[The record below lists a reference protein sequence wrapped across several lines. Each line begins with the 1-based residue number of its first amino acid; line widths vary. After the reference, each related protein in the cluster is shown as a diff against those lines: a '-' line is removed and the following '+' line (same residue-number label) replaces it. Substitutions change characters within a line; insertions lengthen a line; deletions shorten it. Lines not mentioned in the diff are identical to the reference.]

1 MIDANRL
8 IAQIQTTIAEPYGTP
23 TDLIGFNKDLADA
36 LPPVISRKE
45 ICFFDE
51 NVKSDDTFHY
61 LDFPEMLEK
70 TEIMIFVVEL
80 PEKYYNYLPKLNK
93 NVKIF
98 IPAEYKNTITAL
110 EKFGFRKNMLYCK

>member
-1 MIDANRL
+1 MIDINRL
-8 IAQIQTTIAEPYGTP
+8 VAQVQAAIAEPYGKP
-23 TDLIGFNKDLADA
+23 TDLIGFNKDLANA
-36 LPPVISRKE
+36 LTPVISRKE

-51 NVKSDDTFHY
+51 IIKSDDTFHY
-61 LDFPEMLEK
+61 LNFPDMLEK

-80 PEKYYNYLPKLNK
+80 SEKYYDYLPKLNK

>member
-1 MIDANRL
+1 MIDINHLVAR
-8 IAQIQTTIAEPYGTP
+8 IRTTIAEPYGKP
-23 TDLIGFNKDLADA
+23 TDLIGFNKDLANA
-36 LPPVISRKE
+36 LTPVISRKE

-51 NVKSDDTFHY
+51 NIKSDDTFHY
-61 LDFPEMLEK
+61 LDFPDMLEK

-80 PEKYYNYLPKLNK
+80 SEKYYNYLPKLNK

-110 EKFGFRKNMLYCK
+110 EKFGFRKNMLYCI

>member
-36 LPPVISRKE
+36 LTPVISRKE

>member
-8 IAQIQTTIAEPYGTP
+8 IAQIQTTIAEPYGKP
-23 TDLIGFNKDLADA
+23 TDLIGFDKDLANA
-36 LPPVISRKE
+36 LTPIISRKE

>member
-1 MIDANRL
+1 MIDINHL
-8 IAQIQTTIAEPYGTP
+8 IAQIQTTIAEPYGKP
-23 TDLIGFNKDLADA
+23 TDLIGFNKDLANA
-36 LPPVISRKE
+36 LTTVISRKE

-51 NVKSDDTFHY
+51 NIKSDDAFHY
-61 LDFPEMLEK
+61 LDFPDMLEK

-80 PEKYYNYLPKLNK
+80 SEKYYNYLPKLNK

-110 EKFGFRKNMLYCK
+110 EKFGFRKNMLYCE

>member
-1 MIDANRL
+1 MIDINHL
-8 IAQIQTTIAEPYGTP
+8 VAQIRTTIAKPYGKP
-23 TDLIGFNKDLADA
+23 TDLIGFNKDLANA
-36 LPPVISRKE
+36 LTPVISRKE

-51 NVKSDDTFHY
+51 NIKSDDTFHY
-61 LDFPEMLEK
+61 LDFPNMLEK

>member
-1 MIDANRL
+1 MIDINHL
-8 IAQIQTTIAEPYGTP
+8 VAQIQTTIAEPYGKP
-23 TDLIGFNKDLADA
+23 TDLIGFNKDLANA
-36 LPPVISRKE
+36 LAPVISRKE

-51 NVKSDDTFHY
+51 NIKSDDTFHY
-61 LDFPEMLEK
+61 LDFPDMLEK

-80 PEKYYNYLPKLNK
+80 SEKYYNYLPKLNK

>member
-1 MIDANRL
+1 MIDINHL
-8 IAQIQTTIAEPYGTP
+8 VAQIRTTIAEPYGKP
-23 TDLIGFNKDLADA
+23 TDLIGFNKDLANA
-36 LPPVISRKE
+36 LTPVISRKE

-51 NVKSDDTFHY
+51 NIKSDDTFHY
-61 LDFPEMLEK
+61 LDFPDMLEK

-80 PEKYYNYLPKLNK
+80 SEKYYNYLPKLNK

-110 EKFGFRKNMLYCK
+110 EKFGFRKNMLYCI

>member
-1 MIDANRL
+1 MIDINHL
-8 IAQIQTTIAEPYGTP
+8 VAQIQTTIAESYGKP
-23 TDLIGFNKDLADA
+23 TDLIGFNKDLANA
-36 LPPVISRKE
+36 LTPVISRKE

-51 NVKSDDTFHY
+51 NIKSDNTFHY
-61 LDFPEMLEK
+61 LDFPNMLEK

-80 PEKYYNYLPKLNK
+80 SEKYYSHLPKLNK

>member
-1 MIDANRL
+1 MIDINHL
-8 IAQIQTTIAEPYGTP
+8 VAQIRTTIAEPYGKP
-23 TDLIGFNKDLADA
+23 TDLVGFNKDLANA
-36 LPPVISRKE
+36 LTPVISRKE

-51 NVKSDDTFHY
+51 NIKSDDTFHY
-61 LDFPEMLEK
+61 LDFPDMLEK

-80 PEKYYNYLPKLNK
+80 SEKYYNYLPKLNK

>member
-1 MIDANRL
+1 MIDINHL
-8 IAQIQTTIAEPYGTP
+8 VAQIRTTIAEPYGKP
-23 TDLIGFNKDLADA
+23 TDLIGFNKDLANA
-36 LPPVISRKE
+36 LTPVISRKE

-51 NVKSDDTFHY
+51 NIKSDDTFHY
-61 LDFPEMLEK
+61 LDFPDMLEK

-80 PEKYYNYLPKLNK
+80 SEKYYNYLPKLNK

>member
-1 MIDANRL
+1 MIDTDRL
-8 IAQIQTTIAEPYGTP
+8 VAQIQTAIAKPYGKP
-23 TDLIGFNKDLADA
+23 TDLIGFNKDLANA
-36 LPPVISRKE
+36 LTPVINRKE

-51 NVKSDDTFHY
+51 IIKSDDTFHY
-61 LDFPEMLEK
+61 LDFPDMLEK
-70 TEIMIFVVEL
+70 TEIMIFVTEL
-80 PEKYYNYLPKLNK
+80 PKEYYDYLPKLNK

>member
-1 MIDANRL
+1 MIDANHL
-8 IAQIQTTIAEPYGTP
+8 IAQIQTTIAEPYGKP
-23 TDLIGFNKDLADA
+23 TDLIGFNKDLANA
-36 LPPVISRKE
+36 LTPVISRKE

-51 NVKSDDTFHY
+51 NIKSDDIFHY
-61 LDFPEMLEK
+61 LDFPEMLGK

-80 PEKYYNYLPKLNK
+80 PKKYYNYLPKLNK

>member
-1 MIDANRL
+1 MIDINHL
-8 IAQIQTTIAEPYGTP
+8 VAQIRTTIAEPYGKP
-23 TDLIGFNKDLADA
+23 TDLIGFNKDLANA
-36 LPPVISRKE
+36 LTPVISRKE

-51 NVKSDDTFHY
+51 NIKSDDTFHY
-61 LDFPEMLEK
+61 LDFPDMLEK

-80 PEKYYNYLPKLNK
+80 SEKYYNYLPNLNK

>member
-1 MIDANRL
+1 MINPAKL
-8 IAQIQTTIAEPYGTP
+8 KAQIEANVDEPYGKP
-23 TDLIGFNKDLADA
+23 TDIIGFDKELADA
-36 LPPVISRKE
+36 IAPVVSRKE

-70 TEIMIFVVEL
+70 TEIMVFVVEL

-110 EKFGFRKNMLYCK
+110 EKFGFRKNMLYCI

>member
-1 MIDANRL
+1 MIDINHL
-8 IAQIQTTIAEPYGTP
+8 VAQIQTTIAEPYGKP
-23 TDLIGFNKDLADA
+23 TDLIGFNKDLANA
-36 LPPVISRKE
+36 LTPVISRKE

-51 NVKSDDTFHY
+51 NIKSDDTFHY
-61 LDFPEMLEK
+61 LDFPDMLEK
-70 TEIMIFVVEL
+70 TEIMIFVIEL
-80 PEKYYNYLPKLNK
+80 SEKYYNYLPKLNK